1 MRLLL
6 APVLLMALCVSAE
19 ARAVHHQPRHHQS
32 VRGAYGMAPR
42 FVVPPGPGF
51 DQRFPPVIH
60 DQTPSYD
67 DPSKFGG
74 G

>member
-1 MRLLL
+1 MRVVLALALLL
-6 APVLLMALCVSAE
+6 ALCVSAN
-19 ARAVHHQPRHHQS
+19 AAKPHHAKPRQVIVRPSQAAEPHFGRPRQS
-32 VRGAYGMAPR
+32 ANPN
-42 FVVPPGPGF
+42 
-51 DQRFPPVIH
+51 DPPVLM